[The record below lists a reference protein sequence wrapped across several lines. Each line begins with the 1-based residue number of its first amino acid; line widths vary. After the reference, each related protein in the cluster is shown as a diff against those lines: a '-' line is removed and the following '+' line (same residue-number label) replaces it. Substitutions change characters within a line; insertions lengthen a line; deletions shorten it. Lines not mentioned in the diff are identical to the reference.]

1 MAKKAKLDILEVSI
15 DNKDDDI
22 PSPEREP
29 DKAEEAVPVELVNQE
44 RSITKI
50 KAWLRI
56 HLLRLIL
63 VSFLL
68 IGLIVGAIIWY
79 LWKSEK
85 PAAVEH
91 PRPALSEIPQTVK
104 GGIVYLEGFAVDQK
118 DDKGEFRIAFCDIAI
133 ELGKHELAKDLVD
146 RVDVRNVV
154 YTVLKSKKAEEGLLV
169 EKRNLLKAEIKSDL
183 NRLLGEDA
191 VSQVYFTKYELN

>member
-15 DNKDDDI
+15 DKKDDDI

-29 DKAEEAVPVELVNQE
+29 DKAEEAVPVELLNRE

-50 KAWLRI
+50 KAWLRM

-68 IGLIVGAIIWY
+68 IGSIISAIIWY
-79 LWKSEK
+79 VWESEK
-85 PAAVEH
+85 PVAVEP

-118 DDKGEFRIAFCDIAI
+118 DGKGEFRIAFCDIAI
-133 ELGKHELAKDLVD
+133 ELGKREMDKDLGD
-146 RVDVRNVV
+146 RVDVRNVI

-169 EKRNLLKAEIKSDL
+169 EKRNLLKAEIKGDL
-183 NRLLGEDA
+183 NRLLGEDV